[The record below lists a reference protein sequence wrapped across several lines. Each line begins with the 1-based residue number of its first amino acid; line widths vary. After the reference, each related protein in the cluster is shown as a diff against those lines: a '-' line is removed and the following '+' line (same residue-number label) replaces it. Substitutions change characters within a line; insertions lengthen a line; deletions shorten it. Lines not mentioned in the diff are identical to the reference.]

1 MLKNS
6 IIVFIIL
13 SLIWVY
19 VSACNKKESTQ
30 EIPAVTNFEVK
41 KYLGDWYEI
50 ARLPHSFEKDME
62 YVKANYSLNPDG
74 TIKVINSGIKHGK
87 QKSIHG
93 IAKFKGDHNIGNL
106 EVSFFRPFWGL
117 YKIIYLNSDYETAI
131 VTSSTK
137 NYLWL
142 LSRTP
147 QITEIEKN
155 IFIEKA
161 TKWGFDTNNL
171 IYPKQ

>member
-1 MLKNS
+1 MLKNF

-19 VSACNKKESTQ
+19 LSACNKQESTQ
-30 EIPAVTNFEVK
+30 DIPAVSNFELN

-74 TIKVINSGIKHGK
+74 SVKVVNSGIKHGK
-87 QKSIHG
+87 HKSIYG
-93 IAKFKGDHNIGNL
+93 IASFKGNKNMGNL

-117 YKIIYLNSDYETAI
+117 YKIIYLSPDYETAI
-131 VTSSTK
+131 VTSGTK

-147 QITEIEKN
+147 QITESDKN

-161 TKWGFDTNNL
+161 SSWGFDTAKL